1 MSDDIE
7 ALLKASIQ
15 TKVIEALNSTPDMIE
30 KLVEAAF
37 HKPVNEHGE
46 KPDRGGWGNETKMPY
61 LEWLIGNEIRNAA
74 CSIVREYVADH
85 QETIRKKIHE
95 AIEGG
100 DFASPIIKFFDKSM
114 QDDFRWTFDMNL
126 IKDPTD

>member
-37 HKPVNEHGE
+37 HKPVNEQGL
-46 KPDRGGWGNETKMPY
+46 KPSGFGRDSKEMPY
-61 LEWLIGNEIRNAA
+61 MEWLIGNEIRNAA
-74 CSIVREYVADH
+74 RSIVREYVANH

-114 QDDFRWTFDMNL
+114 QDEFRWTFDLNL
-126 IKDPTD
+126 VKDTD

>member
-37 HKPVNEHGE
+37 HKPVNEHGQ
-46 KPDRGGWGNETKMPY
+46 KPTGYGRGSEEMPY
-61 LEWLIGNEIRNAA
+61 MEWLVGNEIRNAA
-74 CSIVREYVADH
+74 RSIVREYVANH

-114 QDDFRWTFDMNL
+114 QDEFRWTFDINVT
-126 IKDPTD
+126 KEDRD